1 MKQKP
6 VAWSYSVL
14 STFENCPKQ
23 YLEVNL
29 KKSVKK
35 ENYAASDGARRHK
48 EIELYLLNGT
58 ASPTVDKFKPV
69 IDHFKNMNGRLYV
82 EHQMALGVDRKP
94 VDFKDWNNAW
104 VRAVSDVLVVDG
116 DKGIMVDWKF
126 GKPRDGDDQ
135 LKLTA
140 GVIMDSFPRI
150 NRVEGVY
157 VYLEHKL
164 CSPTYTYTRD
174 QTDDIWQGFTLRYS
188 AILKAIE
195 DTRWPARPSGLCGY
209 CPVTSCEYNRGNK

>member
-35 ENYAASDGARRHK
+35 ENYAASDGARKHK

-58 ASPTVDKFKPV
+58 PSPTVDKYKPV
-69 IDHFKNMNGRLYV
+69 IDHFKNSSGRLYV

-94 VDFKDWNNAW
+94 VDFKEFFEAIQGLGMFW
-104 VRAVSDVLVVDG
+104 
-116 DKGIMVDWKF
+116 GI
-126 GKPRDGDDQ
+126 
-135 LKLTA
+135 T
-140 GVIMDSFPRI
+140 
-150 NRVEGVY
+150 N
-157 VYLEHKL
+157 
-164 CSPTYTYTRD
+164 
-174 QTDDIWQGFTLRYS
+174 QTPPLRG
-188 AILKAIE
+188 
-195 DTRWPARPSGLCGY
+195 RPPGTPGA
-209 CPVTSCEYNRGNK
+209 